1 MFTLAI
7 KDLKLFFADKKAM
20 ILGFAVPI
28 ALITLFAFAFGGV
41 GGEKEMSKPRRVLVA
56 DDDGSAQSKKIID
69 QLDSL
74 PEFRVKRMQ
83 RDSAEARVK
92 KGDDAAV
99 LVFHK
104 GFSDSLEAGDKPPV
118 EFKYDAS
125 KEAEIAIL
133 QGALTGKLMGMIG
146 GKSMLKN
153 ALANFDRQY
162 PDMDSAS
169 RAQIHA
175 QIVSD
180 MGGGQ
185 SSKKEE
191 SFIRTTSLIA
201 EEKNSPG
208 LIHAVAG
215 TAIMMLLFAV
225 IAMGASI
232 LEEKQEGTLKRLLYS
247 PLPPNQILFGKM
259 ISANIIS
266 TLQLS
271 IMFLFAKIAF
281 GLDIF
286 SHIIPLLL
294 MILASAYACASFGM
308 LIASFAKTRQQ
319 VQSMSTLIVLIMS
332 CFGGSMI
339 PTFAMPEF
347 MQKMSVFT
355 VNYWSIQ
362 GFYDIFWRRL
372 ELSDPTFLTRLG
384 VLLLIGTVMNLIA
397 VQLFKKNALKI
408 A

>member
-1 MFTLAI
+1 MFTLAL
-7 KDLKLFFADKKAM
+7 KDLKLFFADKRAM
-20 ILGFAVPI
+20 LLGFAVPI

-41 GGEKEMSKPRRVLVA
+41 GREKEVA
-56 DDDGSAQSKKIID
+56 RARKILIADEDKTPTSAKVIA

-74 PEFRVKRMQ
+74 PEFRVVLMQ
-83 RDSAEARVK
+83 RDSAERKVK
-92 KGDDAAV
+92 KGDEPAV
-99 LVFHK
+99 LIFFK
-104 GFSDSLEAGDKPPV
+104 GFADSLDAGNKPPL

-133 QGALTGKLMGMIG
+133 QGALIGKLMGIIG
-146 GKSMLKN
+146 GKSMVNN

-162 PDMDSAS
+162 PDMDSIS

-175 QIVSD
+175 QIANDIGS
-180 MGGGQ
+180 GQ
-185 SSKKEE
+185 SQQKPE
-191 SFIRTTSLIA
+191 SFIRSTSLIA

-247 PLPPNQILFGKM
+247 PLHPNHILFGKM

-271 IMFLFAKIAF
+271 VMFLFAKLAF

-286 SHIIPLLL
+286 SHIVPLLL
-294 MILASAYACASFGM
+294 IILASAYACASFGM
-308 LIASFAKTRQQ
+308 FIASFAKTRQQ

-362 GFYDIFWRRL
+362 GFYDIFWRKL
-372 ELSDPTFLTRLG
+372 DFTDPTFLSRLA
-384 VLLLIGTVMNLIA
+384 VLFLIGTVMNVIA